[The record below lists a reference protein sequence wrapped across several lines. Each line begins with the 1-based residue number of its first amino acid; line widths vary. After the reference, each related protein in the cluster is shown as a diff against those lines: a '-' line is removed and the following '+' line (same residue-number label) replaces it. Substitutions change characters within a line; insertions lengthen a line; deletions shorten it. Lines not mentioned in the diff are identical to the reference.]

1 MESIIS
7 GHKRTVFLVTQ
18 LPGCSLHSPAPSQL
32 HFQPCCSCSC
42 SLFPSL
48 VLCNFSV
55 CVWLALSASSS
66 PPLSLPLL
74 LIVSYYHSLPIVGGV
89 TGFLIIDCAAFQRQP
104 RFTSRSYSS
113 ISPPPQNKNPKTHTH
128 TPFHSL
134 PLSLSIPPLLPWGAF
149 SFFKLPI
156 CQLQFPLHNSCFL
169 GKLCQTVGW
178 SFLREGQRPNKR
190 CSRRRQECFSL
201 AVISLWRGHSYQ
213 LDFDLIR

>member
-1 MESIIS
+1 MATNGQCFSS
-7 GHKRTVFLVTQ
+7 PNSQDALSTARHLLSFTF
-18 LPGCSLHSPAPSQL
+18 SPAAAA
-32 HFQPCCSCSC
+32 
-42 SLFPSL
+42 
-48 VLCNFSV
+48 
-55 CVWLALSASSS
+55 LALSSPLWFFVISLSASGLHYLHL
-66 PPLSLPLL
+66 PPHPFLSLSYSLSLITTHYLL
-74 LIVSYYHSLPIVGGV
+74 LGGV

>member
-1 MESIIS
+1 MDLISVRGGSPAGRQPAIRGISSSHKACKHTHIRTHTHKHTADPHIKPVRMESIIS

-89 TGFLIIDCAAFQRQP
+89 
-104 RFTSRSYSS
+104 
-113 ISPPPQNKNPKTHTH
+113 
-128 TPFHSL
+128 
-134 PLSLSIPPLLPWGAF
+134 
-149 SFFKLPI
+149 
-156 CQLQFPLHNSCFL
+156 
-169 GKLCQTVGW
+169 
-178 SFLREGQRPNKR
+178 
-190 CSRRRQECFSL
+190 
-201 AVISLWRGHSYQ
+201 
-213 LDFDLIR
+213 

>member
-1 MESIIS
+1 MATNRQCFSS
-7 GHKRTVFLVTQ
+7 PNSQDALSTARHLLSFTF
-18 LPGCSLHSPAPSQL
+18 SPAAAA
-32 HFQPCCSCSC
+32 
-42 SLFPSL
+42 
-48 VLCNFSV
+48 
-55 CVWLALSASSS
+55 LALSSPLWFFVISLSASGLHYLHL
-66 PPLSLPLL
+66 PPHPFLSLSYSLSLITTHYLL
-74 LIVSYYHSLPIVGGV
+74 LGGV

>member
-1 MESIIS
+1 MATNGQCFSS
-7 GHKRTVFLVTQ
+7 PNSQDALSTARHLLSFTF
-18 LPGCSLHSPAPSQL
+18 SPAAAA
-32 HFQPCCSCSC
+32 
-42 SLFPSL
+42 
-48 VLCNFSV
+48 
-55 CVWLALSASSS
+55 LALSSPLWFFVISLSASGLHYLHL
-66 PPLSLPLL
+66 PPHPFLSLSYSLSLITTHYLL
-74 LIVSYYHSLPIVGGV
+74 LGGV

-113 ISPPPQNKNPKTHTH
+113 ISSPPQNKNPKTHTH

-190 CSRRRQECFSL
+190 CSRWRQECFSL

>member
-1 MESIIS
+1 MATNGQCFSS
-7 GHKRTVFLVTQ
+7 PNSQDALSTARHLLSFTF
-18 LPGCSLHSPAPSQL
+18 SPAAAA
-32 HFQPCCSCSC
+32 
-42 SLFPSL
+42 
-48 VLCNFSV
+48 
-55 CVWLALSASSS
+55 LALSSPLWFFVISLSASGLHYLHL
-66 PPLSLPLL
+66 PPHPFLSLSYSLSLITTHYLL
-74 LIVSYYHSLPIVGGV
+74 LGGV
-89 TGFLIIDCAAFQRQP
+89 TGFLIIDCTAFQRQP